1 MQDVPIETLHVYN
14 LNGTLMLQKTNLS
27 TARYKF
33 ESKLDQGTYFAIIET
48 RDGIIHRKKIVVL

>member
-1 MQDVPIETLHVYN
+1 MYN
-14 LNGTLMLQKTNLS
+14 LNGTLMLQKERIS

-33 ESKLDQGTYFAIIET
+33 ESKLAQGTYFAIIET